1 MHYPRVSPL
10 ALFSLLAMLFLAA
23 IDTTILTTAMPLI
36 VKKLGHPELYHWVFT
51 AFMLAST
58 LALPFYGKFA
68 DDIGIKRCMIVAG
81 VLFMLGS
88 ALCAAATIC
97 PF

>member
-36 VKKLGHPELYHWVFT
+36 VKKLGHPELYHWVFM

-68 DDIGIKRCMIVAG
+68 DDIGMVMTLTTKY
-81 VLFMLGS
+81 
-88 ALCAAATIC
+88 
-97 PF
+97 PK